1 MKRTF
6 FLTLLIITLA
16 SISLFAGPSFKP
28 FVETE
33 QGTIGILS
41 HTYRNG
47 IDKNNAPIFDFVNQG
62 GQDNIYP
69 FSRYAVGAT
78 IAESH
83 RVWFTYQPLNLVTN
97 VSFRADVTIG
107 DRTFAS
113 PYVSAPGTSNGESM
127 ELTYSFPF
135 FRATYT
141 YDLLSKFDNA
151 YLGVGL
157 ALQIRNASIRF
168 VPLDGSPSYVAQN
181 VGLVPALAL
190 YSEYRF
196 PFGLTLS
203 ADIAGSYANSSFFNG
218 ATYAFSGSI
227 LDASLRMGYE
237 LPNGFE
243 VFGTVRYF
251 GGTSDGTSSK
261 NGPSWTESEQ
271 RYSSNN
277 IATMTASAGL
287 SWTGN

>member
-1 MKRTF
+1 MKRRIF
-6 FLTLLIITLA
+6 ISLLIITVVSA
-16 SISLFAGPSFKP
+16 SIFAGPSFKP

-41 HTYRNG
+41 HTYQNG
-47 IDKNNAPIFDFVNQG
+47 NAKGENPTFDFVKQG

-69 FSRYAVGAT
+69 FSRYAVGAS
-78 IAESH
+78 IADSH
-83 RVWFTYQPLNLVTN
+83 RVWLTYQPLNLVTN
-97 VSFRADVTIG
+97 VSFQSPVTIG
-107 DRTFAS
+107 DMTFNSAS
-113 PYVSAPGTSNGESM
+113 GGDSM

-168 VPLDGSPSYVAQN
+168 IPVDGSDAYVAQN

-227 LDASLRMGYE
+227 LDASLRMAYD
-237 LPNGFE
+237 LPNGFGI
-243 VFGTVRYF
+243 FGTLRYF
-251 GGTSDGTSSK
+251 GGTSDGTSGK
-261 NGPSWTESEQ
+261 AAETWTESTE

-287 SWTGN
+287 SWSGN

>member
-1 MKRTF
+1 MNRKLFT
-6 FLTLLIITLA
+6 TVLIITIASLA
-16 SISLFAGPSFKP
+16 LFAGTSFRP

-41 HTYRNG
+41 HTYQNG
-47 IDKNNAPIFDFVNQG
+47 NFKGENPTFDFVKQG
-62 GQDNIYP
+62 GQDNLYP

-78 IAESH
+78 IADNH
-83 RVWFTYQPLNLVTN
+83 RVWFTYQPLSLVTN
-97 VSFRADVTIG
+97 VFFQNDVTIG
-107 DRTFAS
+107 DKSFGPTTNTEA
-113 PYVSAPGTSNGESM
+113 M
-127 ELTYSFPF
+127 ELTYNFPLY
-135 FRATYT
+135 RATYT
-141 YDLLSKFDNA
+141 YDLLSKYDNA
-151 YLGVGL
+151 ILGVGL

-168 VPLDGSPSYVAQN
+168 LPLNGSDAYVAQN

-190 YSEYRF
+190 YSEYSF

-227 LDASLRMGYE
+227 LDASLRMAYD
-237 LPNGFE
+237 LPNGFS
-243 VFGTVRYF
+243 VFGTLRYF
-251 GGTSDGTSSK
+251 GGTSDGTSG
-261 NGPSWTESEQ
+261 NAADTWTESTE

-287 SWTGN
+287 SWTVK

>member
-1 MKRTF
+1 MNRRL
-6 FLTLLIITLA
+6 LTTILTITITSL
-16 SISLFAGPSFKP
+16 SLFAGPSFRP

-41 HTYRNG
+41 HTY
-47 IDKNNAPIFDFVNQG
+47 KNALTSTTPTTNFDFVKQG
-62 GQDNIYP
+62 GQDNLYP

-78 IAESH
+78 IADSH
-83 RVWFTYQPLNLVTN
+83 RVWFTYQPLSIVTN
-97 VSFRADVTIG
+97 VSFQSAVTIG
-107 DRTFAS
+107 DKTFAKDK
-113 PYVSAPGTSNGESM
+113 GM
-127 ELTYSFPF
+127 ELTYNFPLY
-135 FRATYT
+135 RATYT
-141 YDLLSKFDNA
+141 YDLLSKHDNA
-151 YLGVGL
+151 ILGVGL

-168 VPLDGSPSYVAQN
+168 VPIDGSDAFVAQN

-227 LDASLRMGYE
+227 LDASLRMAYD
-237 LPNGFE
+237 LPDGFS
-243 VFGTVRYF
+243 VFGTLRYF
-251 GGTSDGTSSK
+251 GGTSDGTSG
-261 NGPSWTESEQ
+261 NAADTWTESRE

-287 SWTGN
+287 SWTGK

>member
-190 YSEYRF
+190 YSGI
-196 PFGLTLS
+196 P
-203 ADIAGSYANSSFFNG
+203 
-218 ATYAFSGSI
+218 
-227 LDASLRMGYE
+227 
-237 LPNGFE
+237 LPLWPN
-243 VFGTVRYF
+243 
-251 GGTSDGTSSK
+251 
-261 NGPSWTESEQ
+261 PQ
-271 RYSSNN
+271 C
-277 IATMTASAGL
+277 
-287 SWTGN
+287 

>member
-1 MKRTF
+1 MKRRIF
-6 FLTLLIITLA
+6 ISLLIITVVSA
-16 SISLFAGPSFKP
+16 SIFAGPSFKP

-41 HTYRNG
+41 HTYQNG
-47 IDKNNAPIFDFVNQG
+47 NAKGENPTFDFVKQG

-69 FSRYAVGAT
+69 FSRYAVGAS
-78 IAESH
+78 IADSH
-83 RVWFTYQPLNLVTN
+83 RVWLTYQPLNLVTN
-97 VSFRADVTIG
+97 VSFQSPVTIG
-107 DRTFAS
+107 DMTFNSAS
-113 PYVSAPGTSNGESM
+113 GGDSM

-168 VPLDGSPSYVAQN
+168 IPVDGSDAYVAQN
-181 VGLVPALAL
+181 VGFVPALAL

-227 LDASLRMGYE
+227 LDASLRMAYD
-237 LPNGFE
+237 LPNGFGI
-243 VFGTVRYF
+243 FGTLRYF
-251 GGTSDGTSSK
+251 GGTSDGTSGK
-261 NGPSWTESEQ
+261 AAETWTESTE

-287 SWTGN
+287 S

>member
-1 MKRTF
+1 MKNKL
-6 FLTLLIITLA
+6 LTILFIMTIMSL
-16 SISLFAGPSFKP
+16 SLFAGPTFKP
-28 FVETE
+28 FIETE

-41 HTYRNG
+41 HTYQNG
-47 IDKNNAPIFDFVNQG
+47 NIKDENPTFDFVKQG

-78 IAESH
+78 IADNH

-97 VSFRADVTIG
+97 VKFQDTVTIG
-107 DRTFAS
+107 TNTF
-113 PYVSAPGTSNGESM
+113 APGTAM

-135 FRATYT
+135 YRATYT
-141 YDLLSKFDNA
+141 YDLLSKYDNA
-151 YLGVGL
+151 ILGVGL
-157 ALQIRNASIRF
+157 ALQIRNVSIRF
-168 VPLDGSPSYVAQN
+168 IPLDGSDAYVAQN

-218 ATYAFSGSI
+218 ATYDFSGSI
-227 LDASLRMGYE
+227 LDASLRMAYD
-237 LPNGFE
+237 LPDGFSI
-243 VFGTVRYF
+243 FGTLRYF
-251 GGTSDGTSSK
+251 GGTSDGKSGNAAET
-261 NGPSWTESEQ
+261 WTESTE

-287 SWTGN
+287 SWTGK

>member
-1 MKRTF
+1 MNRR
-6 FLTLLIITLA
+6 LLATLLIITIA
-16 SISLFAGPSFKP
+16 SASLFAGPSFKP
-28 FVETE
+28 FIETE

-41 HTYRNG
+41 HNYQNG
-47 IDKNNAPIFDFVNQG
+47 NFKDENDTFDFVKQG

-78 IAESH
+78 IADSH
-83 RVWFTYQPLNLVTN
+83 RVWFTYQPLSLVTN
-97 VSFRADVTIG
+97 VFFQSDVTIG
-107 DRTFAS
+107 DKTFG
-113 PYVSAPGTSNGESM
+113 PTSNTESI
-127 ELTYSFPF
+127 ELTYNFPLY
-135 FRATYT
+135 RASYT
-141 YDLLSKFDNA
+141 YDLLSKYDNA
-151 YLGVGL
+151 VLGVGL

-168 VPLDGSPSYVAQN
+168 VPLDGSDAFVAQN

-243 VFGTVRYF
+243 VFGTIRYF
-251 GGTSDGTSSK
+251 GGTSDGKSA
-261 NGPSWTESEQ
+261 NDADSWTESTQ